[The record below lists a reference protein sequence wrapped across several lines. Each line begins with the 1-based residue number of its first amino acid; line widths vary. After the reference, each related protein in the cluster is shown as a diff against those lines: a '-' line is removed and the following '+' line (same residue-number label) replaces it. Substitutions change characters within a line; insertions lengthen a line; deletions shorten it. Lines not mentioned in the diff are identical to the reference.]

1 MKSFLKLYSFTKG
14 TRGVLVLGIFGGAV
28 KKCMAAFL
36 AANLFASA
44 IDLAPKGMHTASITI
59 MKAVP
64 VLFIIILLHIFSR
77 LAREKACIESAGR
90 LRCVII
96 EKTMKSTLSSLRK
109 IESARVLSSL
119 SSDAGMAFDNLASVL
134 VAPTTALLLGISGVL
149 YIASM
154 NDILGFF
161 VLLMAIIQGLYSLY
175 LAIHMRKVGQR
186 WLQARADTHSNL
198 QETMEGIIAVRMDN
212 LEPLH
217 KRRFEKSC
225 QKEQKC
231 AVQYGTFSGIIGGI
245 NNGISQMNE
254 KVLLG
259 LSGFLAIKGIL
270 SLGQIVEVVGLA
282 SNVAGICNV
291 SRLLTDTQVATAG
304 ALRIFELLDA
314 LEAEPLGIETAND
327 KMPTIK
333 AINLNFSYPDQKE
346 LIKNASFEIVSGKV
360 VLLMGPSGSGK
371 TTLLRLIQAME
382 QPVSGELQVCGIKVA
397 CWKRKALRSRI
408 AYVPQEPMFFSG
420 TILENLYDFG
430 VSDIEQAI
438 WAAKLTNIHERI
450 SQLEYSYNT
459 YLNDM
464 RSVFSGGELQRL
476 ALARALCRKA
486 DILILDEPTSA
497 LDRENEQLLYDA
509 IKNCKNKRIV
519 ILCTHKLSAICIADE
534 IISIENGKVQQH
546 FC

>member
-1 MKSFLKLYSFTKG
+1 
-14 TRGVLVLGIFGGAV
+14 
-28 KKCMAAFL
+28 
-36 AANLFASA
+36 
-44 IDLAPKGMHTASITI
+44 
-59 MKAVP
+59 
-64 VLFIIILLHIFSR
+64 
-77 LAREKACIESAGR
+77 
-90 LRCVII
+90 
-96 EKTMKSTLSSLRK
+96 
-109 IESARVLSSL
+109 
-119 SSDAGMAFDNLASVL
+119 
-134 VAPTTALLLGISGVL
+134 
-149 YIASM
+149 
-154 NDILGFF
+154 
-161 VLLMAIIQGLYSLY
+161 
-175 LAIHMRKVGQR
+175 
-186 WLQARADTHSNL
+186 
-198 QETMEGIIAVRMDN
+198 
-212 LEPLH
+212 
-217 KRRFEKSC
+217 
-225 QKEQKC
+225 
-231 AVQYGTFSGIIGGI
+231 
-245 NNGISQMNE
+245 
-254 KVLLG
+254 
-259 LSGFLAIKGIL
+259 
-270 SLGQIVEVVGLA
+270 
-282 SNVAGICNV
+282 
-291 SRLLTDTQVATAG
+291 
-304 ALRIFELLDA
+304 
-314 LEAEPLGIETAND
+314 
-327 KMPTIK
+327 
-333 AINLNFSYPDQKE
+333 
-346 LIKNASFEIVSGKV
+346 
-360 VLLMGPSGSGK
+360 
-371 TTLLRLIQAME
+371 ME